1 MENKST
7 QNLKIKKG
15 KDDTFLF
22 STSLIF
28 DENIDKL
35 WLYLRDLSNE
45 VQIVD
50 FLDEFKYIKGNNTW
64 TVGNVCSCY
73 WVGVSHLQLKCKSV
87 NINRTRKKIKWKIKC
102 DIGINYYK
110 TLILY
115 RITQSGKTLV
125 KLNFTRT
132 KKSNNLIDFSQTL
145 TYYTSLQYSMLMKQS
160 QYLQNIKKDIILY
173 ESCIINKNHL
183 KIWNIIT
190 DLKKLSQIT
199 SMSYKNI
206 EYKGQIN
213 EVGSFIKY
221 YDENL
226 KKNIFLKIIG
236 YEMSEQK
243 KVSLF
248 RLESIGSYNNNTA
261 KIIEISIIKINNNK
275 AQLSLLHKFSY
286 ISSPDYIKQF
296 EIKKRE
302 FLKQIIKY
310 IEEN

>member
-1 MENKST
+1 MENKSN
-7 QNLKIKKG
+7 QNLNKRKKM
-15 KDDTFLF
+15 DDAFLF

-45 VQIVD
+45 IQIVD

-64 TVGNVCSCY
+64 TVGNICSCY

-87 NINRTRKKIKWKIKC
+87 NVNRTRKKIRWKIKC

-132 KKSNNLIDFSQTL
+132 KKSNSLIDSSQTL
-145 TYYTSLQYSMLMKQS
+145 TYYSSLQNNMLMKQS

-173 ESCIINKNHL
+173 ESCIINQNHL
-183 KIWNIIT
+183 KIWNNIT
-190 DLKKLSQIT
+190 DFKKLPQIT

-226 KKNIFLKIIG
+226 KKNIFLKIVG

-243 KVSLF
+243 KVSLC

-261 KIIEISIIKINNNK
+261 KMIEISIIKINNNK

-286 ISSPDYIKQF
+286 NSSPDYIKQF

>member
-1 MENKST
+1 M
-7 QNLKIKKG
+7 
-15 KDDTFLF
+15 DDNFLF

-35 WLYLRDLSNE
+35 WLYLRDLSKE
-45 VQIVD
+45 IPIID
-50 FLDEFKYIKGNNTW
+50 FLDEFKYIKGDNTW
-64 TVGNVCSCY
+64 TVGNVCSFY

-87 NINRTRKKIKWKIKC
+87 SVNRTRKKIKWKIKC

-125 KLNFTRT
+125 KLNLTRT
-132 KKSNNLIDFSQTL
+132 KKSNHLIDFSQTMA
-145 TYYTSLQYSMLMKQS
+145 YYSSLQYNILIKQS

-173 ESCIINKNHL
+173 ESCIINQNHL

-190 DLKKLSQIT
+190 DFKKLPQIT
-199 SMSYKNI
+199 SMSCKKI

-226 KKNIFLKIIG
+226 KKNIFFKIIA

-243 KVSLF
+243 KMSLC
-248 RLESIGSYNNNTA
+248 RLESIGSNNNNIA
-261 KIIEISIIKINNNK
+261 KIIEISIIKINDNK
-275 AQLSLLHKFSY
+275 SQLSILNRFSY
-286 ISSPDYIKQF
+286 NSSSDYIKQF
-296 EIKKRE
+296 EINKRE

>member
-1 MENKST
+1 MENKSN
-7 QNLKIKKG
+7 QNLKKK
-15 KDDTFLF
+15 KLDDSFLF

-45 VQIVD
+45 ISIIE
-50 FLDEFKYIKGNNTW
+50 FLDDFKYIKGNNTW
-64 TVGNVCSCY
+64 TVGNVCSFY

-87 NINRTRKKIKWKIKC
+87 NVNRTRKKIQWKIKC

-115 RITQSGKTLV
+115 RITQNGKTLV
-125 KLNFTRT
+125 KFILSRT
-132 KKSNNLIDFSQTL
+132 KKSNNIIDFSQSTN
-145 TYYTSLQYSMLMKQS
+145 YYSLLYNNILIKQS
-160 QYLQNIKKDIILY
+160 QYLQSIKKDIIIY
-173 ESCIINKNHL
+173 ESCIINQNHI
-183 KIWNIIT
+183 KIWNYIT
-190 DLKKLSQIT
+190 DFKKLPQIT
-199 SMSYKNI
+199 SMTYKNI

-213 EVGSFIKY
+213 EIGSFIKY

-226 KKNIFLKIIG
+226 KKNIFFKIIG
-236 YEMSEQK
+236 YEMSEHK
-243 KVSLF
+243 KTSVC
-248 RLESIGSYNNNTA
+248 RLESLGSNNNNIA
-261 KIIEISIIKINNNK
+261 KIIEITIIKINDNK

-286 ISSPDYIKQF
+286 NSNTDYIKKF
-296 EIKKRE
+296 EIKESE

>member
-1 MENKST
+1 M
-7 QNLKIKKG
+7 
-15 KDDTFLF
+15 DDNFLF

-35 WLYLRDLSNE
+35 WLYLRDLSKT
-45 VQIVD
+45 IPIID

-64 TVGNVCSCY
+64 TVGNVCSLY
-73 WVGVSHLQLKCKSV
+73 WVGVSHLQIKCKYV
-87 NINRTRKKIKWKIKC
+87 NVNRTRKKIKWKIKC

-115 RITQSGKTLV
+115 RITQNGKTLV
-125 KLNFTRT
+125 KLNITRT
-132 KKSNNLIDFSQTL
+132 KKSNNLIDFSQSMA
-145 TYYTSLQYSMLMKQS
+145 YYSSLQYNILIKQS

-173 ESCIINKNHL
+173 ESCIINQNHL

-190 DLKKLSQIT
+190 DFKKLPQIT

-226 KKNIFLKIIG
+226 KKNIFFKIIG
-236 YEMSEQK
+236 YEMSEEK
-243 KVSLF
+243 KMSLC
-248 RLESIGSYNNNTA
+248 RLESIGSNNNNIA
-261 KIIEISIIKINNNK
+261 KIIEISIITINNNK
-275 AQLSLLHKFSY
+275 SQLSLLNKFSY
-286 ISSPDYIKQF
+286 NSSSDYIKQF
-296 EIKKRE
+296 VIKKRE
-302 FLKQIIKY
+302 FLKQLIKY